1 MESSNLWVHILY
13 SIVEFKM
20 RVLEELLR
28 ILSPNRRILVTTVS
42 VDSKMLQLILLISFR
57 RVNILFV

>member
-28 ILSPNRRILVTTVS
+28 MLSPNRRILVTTVS

>member
-13 SIVEFKM
+13 STVEFKM
-20 RVLEELLR
+20 RVLEEILR
-28 ILSPNRRILVTTVS
+28 VFSPNRRILVTTVS
-42 VDSKMLQLILLISFR
+42 VDSKMLQLILLISLR